1 MAAKNDP
8 QQLPDI
14 AFGLNQLGKETT
26 AAELVRSQGQSTKL
40 KVISEKKLMSWIESI
55 LNRHRAGRA
64 DGMSDEEKQELLA
77 KAQMEIQRRLKLE
90 GELAK
95 EKERRAAEVQQAQ
108 AKLASSTKSTAD
120 YEAAIAAYKIQLEQR
135 DKTIEDLQQDTF
147 ELQDELNQKVA
158 LLSSTMLEKEAEKEK
173 LQHGL
178 RSQMMRS
185 SDLLGGV
192 IGLDNDYYGGRHQA
206 DMPASESAT
215 AEEQFYHDFDV
226 GSAIIATLAGDL
238 GRVRGIAQST
248 SDSDGSLLES
258 DLALLA
264 QLKAGSLGAMDVA
277 SPVASLVEAT
287 TAARAQA
294 QALEIATNEA
304 IGLPAPTAALSQVP
318 DPEGDPATVIAG
330 TTQVVRELESLLAR
344 ERARLG
350 ALKSMVDEA
359 DSARNA
365 GENELDAMR
374 AAYDDLVNQVASQA
388 IAADMAVPESLTD
401 ISIAPGER
409 AEIARAMLDQIGSH
423 AAHREDPDIKALQ
436 ASVASRVRDLG
447 QAVADTKKSR
457 GEPHGEL
464 TTRVVDLDRLIARLD
479 QDHATVDSGDL
490 LRTTH
495 HALETVQAELHE
507 RDRLLAE
514 QAATLATFERNR
526 SEAGQRVERV
536 QDALTA
542 AQESQ
547 LVLATQVRD
556 LGHAIFPDSDTNTA
570 DGVDVTG
577 SYSIGQTRVKSLD
590 KALAGAEPAAI
601 AEATRGVLEVLRK
614 DSGKYRDKALKV
626 QVDNK
631 RLGQDNQTLYDRVDA
646 LTKQLNDASVRADEL
661 LRSERELSQLLI
673 GAAQGDDTLADTA
686 ADLAVTIDDADATVS
701 DLNAHSKQAVA
712 QLVKRKQ
719 QLETELAQLTN
730 KQADLQTRT
739 FARSKG
745 LESEIQRLTAEVSE
759 KDQALAT
766 IQAEMA
772 EIQTEAESQR
782 SDAVETAA
790 SAKEV
795 IQQLRSQMEAR
806 DSELT
811 SLRQATE
818 ANRSELAGLREG
830 AAHAETS
837 TKLLGDTLSG
847 LTRLAQEDEHLAPAR
862 EALEHAL
869 EEMPG
874 EAGIALSDT
883 AAERIA
889 KAAQGLIGTM
899 SLRRTELS
907 EAETEHAREQQE
919 LTQRQQ
925 TLAADIAQARAR
937 INELQADLQ
946 SQAADAV
953 ETAATAKEMIQ
964 ALQGQVSGRDEKLR
978 DLRSAEERQSQ
989 ELHANRAHLA
999 QVDAA
1004 NRRLAETL
1012 SDLARAELAT
1022 APDLGQLEAV
1032 EESRVDLELALSEL
1046 PAEGETGVAVSAD
1059 LGQRLAEA
1067 GHKTA
1072 AALAARRIAIAADLT
1087 SAQEQAVSLAKRT
1100 KVLDEELAAARK
1112 AASDR
1117 ESALKR
1123 SQVELES
1130 TRTDFKAQA
1139 TQLSLTAEQLT
1150 AIRSQLASSQAELE
1164 DLRTKVE
1171 TQDHQIAEQRQLAT
1185 QVAQLS
1191 EELDET
1197 KIAAASSQHAQ
1208 EKLSEAVSE
1217 LTRWDDAD
1225 IAALVAPPGSNLAKA
1240 TGRFT
1245 AREARSPENAASAGT
1260 EVLRGVKSQMTTLA
1274 TELAQART
1282 DQQELDDKN
1291 DHLQSELSRI
1301 QSTAVSREQ
1310 ELQQSHEEIAALGRR
1325 ATAAEVAAAELARAV
1340 ASLDDSGAAAAL
1352 ADQADDPEQLTD
1364 PDAVQNV
1371 VAAIRA
1377 AANRNHELGS
1387 ERQRLSQELVELS
1400 ADQTRL
1406 QQELE
1411 RVRNEARERTR
1422 EADEARNAERAVA
1435 TTASELGR
1443 DLLLA
1448 AKAAAADVDPD
1459 SAQEAGR
1466 LLDGYDRLSAER
1478 RVAAAAGFMP
1488 TLREIVTNLAI
1499 AQAETQAEVTSARER
1514 HIAEMADLRS
1524 ELDRA
1529 AAERNRLEKSAGAM
1543 QAERERLAQEL
1554 ATAMQAIT
1562 SAQAV
1567 ASGLEDQLLHS
1578 QAELDEW
1585 HARGSASSGS
1595 AAEASAELRE
1605 QLAAARARL
1614 DASENEL
1621 ADLHEKLHTT
1631 EARMTKSREELAA
1644 RLEERDQLIIDKT
1657 RELEELASQQADSAS
1672 LAARIHSLTTDLGE
1686 AHEQLKQYRQVHGD
1700 LSGATAQAGDLRKTL
1715 KQAEAEREQLRNRL
1729 RELESDLADR
1739 KGEVEEAQ
1747 ASAAAKQK
1755 ELAKVRTK
1763 KDQEIEEERTALS
1776 KAREAERQLK
1786 EENVGLKARLRRLT
1800 EK

>member
-8 QQLPDI
+8 KQLPDI

-55 LNRHRAGRA
+55 LNRHRAGQA
-64 DGMSDEEKQELLA
+64 DAMSDEEKQELLA

-95 EKERRAAEVQQAQ
+95 EKERRAAEVELAQ

-120 YEAAIAAYKIQLEQR
+120 YEAAIAAYKLQLEQR

-158 LLSSTMLEKEAEKEK
+158 LLSSTMQEKEAEKEK

-192 IGLDNDYYGGRHQA
+192 IGLDNDYYGSHHQA
-206 DMPASESAT
+206 NMPASDSAT

-226 GSAIIATLAGDL
+226 GSAIIATLAADL

-248 SDSDGSLLES
+248 GSTDGSLLES

-277 SPVASLVEAT
+277 SPVASLVEAI

-304 IGLPAPTAALSQVP
+304 TGLPAPTAALSQVP
-318 DPEGDPATVIAG
+318 DAEGDPATVIAG

-344 ERARLG
+344 ERSRLG

-359 DSARNA
+359 DAARNA

-374 AAYDDLVNQVASQA
+374 AAYDDLVDQVASQA

-401 ISIAPGER
+401 VNIAPGER
-409 AEIARAMLDQIGSH
+409 AEIARAMLDQIGAH
-423 AAHREDPDIKALQ
+423 AANRENPEVKALQ
-436 ASVASRVRDLG
+436 TSVASRVRDLG

-464 TTRVVDLDRLIARLD
+464 TTRIVDLDRLIARLD
-479 QDHATVDSGDL
+479 QDHAAVDSSDL

-495 HALETVQAELHE
+495 TALDTVQAELHE

-514 QAATLATFERNR
+514 QAATLAEFERNR

-536 QDALTA
+536 QDALSA
-542 AQESQ
+542 AQQSQ
-547 LVLATQVRD
+547 VVLGTQVRD
-556 LGHAIFPDSDTNTA
+556 LGQAVFPDDNT
-570 DGVDVTG
+570 DGVEVTG
-577 SYSIGQTRVKSLD
+577 SYGIGQTRVRSLA

-601 AEATRGVLEVLRK
+601 AEATRGVLDALRK
-614 DSGKYRDKALKV
+614 DSGKYRDKALKI

-631 RLGQDNQTLYDRVDA
+631 RLGHENQSLYDRVDA
-646 LTKQLNDASVRADEL
+646 LTKQLNDASARADEL

-673 GAAQGDDTLADTA
+673 SAAQGDDALADTA
-686 ADLAVTIDDADATVS
+686 ADLAVTIDDTDATVS

-712 QLVKRKQ
+712 QLIKRKQ
-719 QLETELAQLTN
+719 QLAGELAKLSTS
-730 KQADLQTRT
+730 QADLQTRT
-739 FARSKG
+739 FARAKG
-745 LESEIQRLTAEVSE
+745 LESEIQRLTAEVAE
-759 KDQALAT
+759 KDQELVRIHADMAEVQT
-766 IQAEMA
+766 QAES
-772 EIQTEAESQR
+772 ER
-782 SDAVETAA
+782 NDAVETAA

-795 IQQLRSQMEAR
+795 IQQLRSQMETR

-811 SLRQATE
+811 SLRQSTE
-818 ANRSELAGLREG
+818 ANRNELASLREG

-899 SLRRTELS
+899 SLRRAELT
-907 EAETEHAREQQE
+907 EAETEHEREQQG
-919 LTQRQQ
+919 LVARQQ
-925 TLAADIAQARAR
+925 TLTAEVAQARQR
-937 INELQADLQ
+937 ISELAADLQ

-953 ETAATAKEMIQ
+953 ETAATAKEMIH
-964 ALQGQVSGRDEKLR
+964 ALQSQVSGRDEKLR
-978 DLRSAEERQSQ
+978 DLRSAEERLSQ
-989 ELHANRAHLA
+989 ELNANRAHLA

-1022 APDLGQLEAV
+1022 APDLGQLEGV

-1046 PAEGETGVAVSAD
+1046 PAEGETGVVVSAD

-1072 AALAARRIAIAADLT
+1072 AALAARRIAITADLT
-1087 SAQEQAVSLAKRT
+1087 TAQKQAVSLAKRT
-1100 KVLDEELAAARK
+1100 QILDEELTVARK

-1130 TRTDFKAQA
+1130 MRTDFKAQA
-1139 TQLSLTAEQLT
+1139 TQLSLTAQQLT
-1150 AIRSQLASSQAELE
+1150 AVRSQFASSQAELE
-1164 DLRTKVE
+1164 DLRTQVE
-1171 TQDHQIAEQRQLAT
+1171 AQDKQIAVQRQLAA
-1185 QVAQLS
+1185 QVAQLRD
-1191 EELDET
+1191 ELDET
-1197 KIAAASSQHAQ
+1197 KTVAASSQQAQ
-1208 EKLSEAVSE
+1208 EKLSEAVGE
-1217 LTRWDDAD
+1217 LTRWDDSEV
-1225 IAALVAPPGSNLAKA
+1225 AALVAPPGSNLAKA

-1245 AREARSPENAASAGT
+1245 ARDARSPENAASAGT
-1260 EVLRGVKSQMTTLA
+1260 EVLRGVKSQLTTLA
-1274 TELAQART
+1274 TELAQARSE
-1282 DQQELDDKN
+1282 QQGLGDKN
-1291 DHLQSELSRI
+1291 EHLQAELSRS
-1301 QSTAVSREQ
+1301 QSTAISRQQ
-1310 ELQQSHEEIAALGRR
+1310 ELQQNHEEIAALGRR

-1352 ADQADDPEQLTD
+1352 ADHADDPEQLTD

-1371 VAAIRA
+1371 VAAVRA
-1377 AANRNHELGS
+1377 VANRTQELGS
-1387 ERQRLSQELVELS
+1387 ERRRLSQELVDLS

-1411 RVRNEARERTR
+1411 RVRAEARERTR

-1443 DLLLA
+1443 DLLIA

-1499 AQAETQAEVTSARER
+1499 AQAETQAEVTTARER

-1529 AAERNRLEKSAGAM
+1529 AAERNRLEKSATALT
-1543 QAERERLAQEL
+1543 AERERLAHEL
-1554 ATAMQAIT
+1554 ATAMHAIT
-1562 SAQAV
+1562 SAQGV
-1567 ASGLEDQLLHS
+1567 ASGLEEQLLHS

-1614 DASENEL
+1614 DASEN
-1621 ADLHEKLHTT
+1621 DLTDLREKLHTT
-1631 EARMTKSREELAA
+1631 EARMTKSREELAS
-1644 RLEERDQLIIDKT
+1644 RLAERDQLIIDKT
-1657 RELEELASQQADSAS
+1657 RELEDLASQQADSAS
-1672 LAARIHSLTTDLGE
+1672 LQARISSLTKDLSE

-1715 KQAEAEREQLRNRL
+1715 KQAEAEREQLRNHL
-1729 RELESDLADR
+1729 RELESELADR

-1747 ASAAAKQK
+1747 VSAAAKQK

-1763 KDQEIEEERTALS
+1763 KDQEIEEERASLS